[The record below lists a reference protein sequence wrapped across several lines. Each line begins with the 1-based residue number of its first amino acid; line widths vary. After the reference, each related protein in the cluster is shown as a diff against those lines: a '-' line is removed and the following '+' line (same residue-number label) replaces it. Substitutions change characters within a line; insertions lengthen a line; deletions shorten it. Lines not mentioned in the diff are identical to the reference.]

1 MSCGTKRS
9 RGYPR
14 GSVVVNRRFTKLD
27 YHAFRIHLGER
38 HTMDRDDDVVGKLQ
52 QALAAAEQSAKSEI
66 ARDHEILVEVLAE
79 LRSAATRACHA
90 HVDCASLIANLHAGK
105 ALSTAEMSTLR
116 LMIVGDADSYLKYDE
131 EFQRCKTELRR
142 LFGELEEFR
151 AKALD
156 IDILMRL
163 NVLCQ
168 EAGAILTMAGH

>member
-1 MSCGTKRS
+1 
-9 RGYPR
+9 
-14 GSVVVNRRFTKLD
+14 
-27 YHAFRIHLGER
+27 
-38 HTMDRDDDVVGKLQ
+38 MDRDDDVAGKLQ
-52 QALAAAEQSAKSEI
+52 QALAAAEQCAKSET

-105 ALSTAEMSTLR
+105 ALSQAEMSTLR

-131 EFQRCKTELRR
+131 EFQRCKTELGR
-142 LFGELEEFR
+142 LLGELEEFR

-156 IDILMRL
+156 IDTLMRL

-168 EAGAILTMAGH
+168 EAGAILTMAGHYLEQRDRVRNFDTATQRPLDLETSRSLAKVVTDMVRA